1 MESNLRLGGRMTI
14 EMRLGRGLALFVHP
28 AAAWIRLS
36 PRGRLLLMGAYVAA
50 SYAAV
55 LTALLAL

>member
-1 MESNLRLGGRMTI
+1 MSSRMTI

-36 PRGRLLLMGAYVAA
+36 PKGRLLLMSAYAAA

-55 LTALLAL
+55 LAGLLAL